1 MWGEIDGA
9 VIAEL
14 QAIVGEAHVLV
25 AGDELLNAYGD
36 DWRGL
41 VSCAPCLV
49 IRPADTPQVAAV
61 VRTLSA
67 ARLPM
72 VAQGGNTGL
81 CGGAVPTQAGAQ
93 AVVSLSRM
101 RRVLEV
107 DPVANSILVEA
118 GCVLEDVQQAAL
130 AAGRIF
136 PLALAAQ
143 GSCQIGGNIATNAGG
158 VAVLR
163 YGTMRA
169 LVQGLE
175 VVLANGT
182 TLDLLA
188 GLKKDNT
195 GLDLKQLFI
204 GSEGTLGIVTR
215 ARLSLHPKPQQSV
228 TLMCALSSVE
238 NALRVY
244 ECFACDFGGRLS
256 AFELIDRQSMQ
267 AVSTHIP
274 GARSPF
280 DGDHPYLALVEL
292 DDPIATTDLA
302 GLVEALLMR
311 LMEKGAVDD
320 AALAQNLAQAKA
332 FWGLRENISESIRQ
346 IGSAAKFDVSLP
358 LRQIPAFLMN
368 FGADVMA
375 RHGAAKAFVF
385 GHVGDGNL
393 HLNVI
398 DEGCTENAGQLGDQV
413 YGLVARHGGS
423 FSAEHGVGQFKLD
436 LMQRYKNPAEIEL
449 MQRIKAVMDP
459 LGMLN
464 PGKVLPAGPLQ

>member
-1 MWGEIDGA
+1 MPGEIDDA

-14 QAIVGEAHVLV
+14 QGVVGEAHVLV
-25 AGDELLNAYGD
+25 AGDELLNAHGD

-41 VSCAPCLV
+41 VSSAPCLV
-49 IRPADTPQVAAV
+49 IRPADTGQVAAV
-61 VRTLSA
+61 LRILSGA
-67 ARLPM
+67 GVPM
-72 VAQGGNTGL
+72 VPQGGNTGL
-81 CGGAVPTQAGAQ
+81 CGGAVPTQPGVQ

-118 GCVLEDVQQAAL
+118 GCVLEHVQQAAL

-163 YGTMRA
+163 YGPMRA

-175 VVLANGT
+175 VVLANGA
-182 TLDLLA
+182 TLDMLA

-195 GLDLKQLFI
+195 GFDLKQLFI

-215 ARLSLHPKPQQSV
+215 ARLSLHPKPLQSV
-228 TLMCALSSVE
+228 TFMCALSSVE
-238 NALRVY
+238 NALVVY
-244 ECFACDFGGRLS
+244 ERFACDFGGRLS
-256 AFELIDRQSMQ
+256 AFELIDRQSIQ

-302 GLVEALLMR
+302 GPVEALLMQ
-311 LMEKGAVDD
+311 LMEREAVDD
-320 AALAQNLAQAKA
+320 AALAQNLVQAKA

-346 IGSAAKFDVSLP
+346 LGSAAKYDVSLP
-358 LRQIPAFLMN
+358 LRQIPAFLRH
-368 FGADVMA
+368 FGDDVMA
-375 RHGAAKAFVF
+375 WHGAAKAFVF

-393 HLNVI
+393 HLNI
-398 DEGCTENAGQLGDQV
+398 IHGGSAEEAGQLDDEV

-436 LMQRYKNPAEIEL
+436 LMQRYKNPVEIEL
-449 MQRIKAVMDP
+449 MQRIKAALDP
-459 LGMLN
+459 FGMLN
-464 PGKVLPAGPLQ
+464 PGKVLPAGSLQ